1 MDYNPHFDYETFDYW
16 HLFDWIA
23 VNDWKILYKIC
34 NKIVILCYIH
44 MRNLELVINGVKWLE
59 VHYHK
64 KDVLNW
70 AIKWHNEKSNSSKN
84 VLCRDFIYF
93 LATFQLQIIL
103 CYLFEFFS
111 YLS

>member
-44 MRNLELVINGVKWLE
+44 MRNLELVMNGVKWLE

-64 KDVLNW
+64 KRC
-70 AIKWHNEKSNSSKN
+70 AK
-84 VLCRDFIYF
+84 
-93 LATFQLQIIL
+93 
-103 CYLFEFFS
+103 
-111 YLS
+111 LSHEMA